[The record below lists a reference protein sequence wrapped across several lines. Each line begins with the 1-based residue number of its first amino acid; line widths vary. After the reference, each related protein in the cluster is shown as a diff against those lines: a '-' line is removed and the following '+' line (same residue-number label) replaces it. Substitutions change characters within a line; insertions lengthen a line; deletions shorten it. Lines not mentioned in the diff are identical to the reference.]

1 MTPARPAARYN
12 PHMRRT
18 CLVALALV
26 ATACTGEDPAWN
38 EHDLDSDTD
47 TAVDDTADTE
57 DTEDT
62 APAGT
67 DSDGDGWTVED
78 GDCDDDDVQVNPGW
92 TETGRR
98 ATDGLD
104 NDCDGLTDERLGAIS
119 VIDVDAAT
127 GETRR
132 LSYDIFGDPA
142 GETALP
148 PMFIPRWSDVALDG
162 RGRVLLD
169 RQAAKLWELSPEGVA
184 TALIDFSDE
193 ALGLDLP
200 LGIAGVGTDRRGG
213 AYLVGAVDRLL
224 RVAPAGDGWEVTEAG
239 RWRCHLV
246 TVCES
251 TDGVHDIAAWDV
263 AVDPARGEVRL
274 AGAFGASA
282 SWSPAGVVVD
292 VTEDDITPEIT
303 FIDFQ
308 PHGARGFYALGE
320 DADGFGIWRWNVAQ
334 ARWALRAR
342 WPEPERPP
350 AAFSLDDETGDFY
363 VSANWGWTQEL
374 WRVVADG
381 TSAGRLVPAPDVPYT
396 EAETHRYRAVW
407 VEPTTPSR

>member
-1 MTPARPAARYN
+1 MTVARSAARYN
-12 PHMRRT
+12 PRMRRT
-18 CLVALALV
+18 CLVALALI

-47 TAVDDTADTE
+47 TAVDDTEDTE

-62 APAGT
+62 TPAGT
-67 DSDGDGWTVED
+67 DADGDGWTVED

-104 NDCDGLTDERLGAIS
+104 NDCDGWIDERLGAIA
-119 VIDVDAAT
+119 VIDVDTAT

-132 LSYDIFGDPA
+132 LSYDLFGDHA
-142 GETALP
+142 GETELSA
-148 PMFIPRWSDVALDG
+148 MNNPRWSDIALDG
-162 RGRVLLD
+162 RSRVLLD
-169 RQAAKLWELSPEGVA
+169 RDAATLWELTAEGVA
-184 TALIDFSDE
+184 TAIVDFSDE

-200 LGIAGVGTDRRGG
+200 LGVAGVGTDRRGG

-224 RVAPAGDGWEVTEAG
+224 RVAPVGDGWEVTEAG
-239 RWRCHLV
+239 RWRCHIDD
-246 TVCES
+246 VCES
-251 TDGVHDIAAWDV
+251 ADGVHDLAAWDL

-282 SWSPAGVVVD
+282 SWTPAGVRVD
-292 VTEDDITPEIT
+292 VAEDPETPEIT

-320 DADGFGIWRWNVAQ
+320 DVDGFGIWRWNVAQ

-342 WPEPERPP
+342 WPEPDRPP
-350 AAFSLDDETGDFY
+350 AAFSLYDETGDFY

-381 TSAGRLVPAPDVPYT
+381 TSAGRLVPAPGVPYT
-396 EAETHRYRAVW
+396 EAQTHRYRAVW